1 MEASLRVYRCPLYV
15 PVSDSGLKRIL
26 HLVSF
31 ALSSFPVMIRQ
42 LVWRPD
48 VVWVVEPTLAGA
60 PAAWLVARMSGAKV
74 WLHVQDFE
82 VDMAFGMGLLRWGW
96 LRRFA
101 LGFERVLMRRFDRV
115 STISASMRTRLLL
128 KGVDV
133 ERVRNFPNWAN
144 VAEIF
149 PLSWPSELH
158 KTLSISEGEVVAL
171 YSGNMGQKQG
181 LELLIEAAQRMAVS
195 MPALRFVLCGEGAAK
210 THLQRMAVGLKN
222 ILWLPLQPLEQM
234 NELLNLADFHLLPQ
248 RADAS
253 DLVMPSK
260 LTNML
265 ASGRPVIATAL
276 EDTEVSRV
284 VLGCGLVTP
293 PGDVDALVT
302 AIQQLAED
310 GELRASFGQAA
321 RAYALQNLAKDAILR
336 RFKADLEQL
345 CR

>member
-1 MEASLRVYRCPLYV
+1 VGVTA
-15 PVSDSGLKRIL
+15 
-26 HLVSF
+26 
-31 ALSSFPVMIRQ
+31 AL
-42 LVWRPD
+42 L
-48 VVWVVEPTLAGA
+48 T
-60 PAAWLVARMSGAKV
+60 ARLSGAKA

-82 VDMAFGMGLLRWGW
+82 VNMAFEMGFLRWDW
-96 LRRFA
+96 LRRLAF
-101 LGFERVLMRRFDRV
+101 GFDRFLMRRFDQV
-115 STISASMRTRLLL
+115 STISVSMRGQLLQ
-128 KGVDV
+128 KGVLP
-133 ERVRNFPNWAN
+133 ERVCDFPNWAN

-171 YSGNMGQKQG
+171 YSGNMGKKQG

-210 THLQRMAVGLKN
+210 AHLQRMAIGLNN
-222 ILWLPLQPLEQM
+222 ILWLPLQPLDQM

-248 RADAS
+248 RADAA